1 MIFSILG
8 DDDVAGAEST
18 TIPNWVGVAMQL
30 EESGLRI
37 AGVRARLS
45 HALHL

>member
-18 TIPNWVGVAMQL
+18 TIPNWVGVAMQVQ
-30 EESGLRI
+30 EGGLPI
-37 AGVRARLS
+37 AGAYARLS